1 MKEIITALILAAI
14 FAACTTTTRVQYE
27 SPDRQFEFERHM
39 EMDGRA

>member
-1 MKEIITALILAAI
+1 MKEIIIAIALAAL
-14 FAACTTTTRVQYE
+14 FAACATTTRVQYE